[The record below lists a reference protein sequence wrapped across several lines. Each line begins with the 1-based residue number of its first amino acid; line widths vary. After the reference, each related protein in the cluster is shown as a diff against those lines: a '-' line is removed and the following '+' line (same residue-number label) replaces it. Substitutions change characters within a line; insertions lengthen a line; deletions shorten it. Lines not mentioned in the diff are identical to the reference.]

1 MKRVYLI
8 GAALLLLAIIA
19 GDIFFTQRH
28 STNETIVQG
37 PASLNGSPT
46 SPADNIAQTPPVID
60 NTTPIEPAANPAPVA
75 VRYRRRHYARHYT
88 HSTRNTSP
96 EDALIPNGSEPIAL
110 NYNNNADIGTER
122 SKDFFGNVP
131 ARTTTVVTETKKRSY
146 RYMPLRGL
154 GVEVG
159 FNQSAISN
167 TQSIAA
173 GNVYA
178 GLLYEFN
185 FGDHFALQP
194 GLRYIS
200 KGTKLENDDAST
212 QEILKT
218 HYLELPVNAVFKMG
232 KVGNVRM
239 IAGGGPYVSYL
250 LNAKDK
256 FSGPAL
262 SEVPDMA
269 TSAPQF
275 KTGNLNNFS
284 WGAGGFVGCQA
295 PGGIFIKAGA
305 ETDFSGI
312 MKNNASTDRNYN
324 FMVSMGYVIG
334 GN

>member
-8 GAALLLLAIIA
+8 GAALLLLAFIA
-19 GDIFFTQRH
+19 GDIYFTQRH
-28 STNETIVQG
+28 STNETIAQG

-60 NTTPIEPAANPAPVA
+60 NTPPIEPASTPAPVA
-75 VRYRRRHYARHYT
+75 LLTTRRHYARHYT
-88 HSTRNTSP
+88 HSTRNTNL
-96 EDALIPNGSEPIAL
+96 EGALIPNGSTPIAL
-110 NYNNNADIGTER
+110 NENTNTEIGTEK

-131 ARTTTVVTETKKRSY
+131 ARTTTVAAPAKTRSS
-146 RYMPLRGL
+146 RSMPLRGL

-173 GNVYA
+173 GNVFA

-185 FGDHFALQP
+185 IGDHFALQP
-194 GLRYIS
+194 GLRYIT

-239 IAGGGPYVSYL
+239 IAGGGPYAAYL
-250 LNAKDK
+250 VNAKDK
-256 FSGPAL
+256 FSGPVR
-262 SEVPDMA
+262 SEIPDQA
-269 TSAPQF
+269 TPTPQYN
-275 KTGNLNNFS
+275 TGNINSFS

-295 PGGIFIKAGA
+295 PGGIFVKAGA

-312 MKNNASTDRNYN
+312 IKNNAATDRNYN
-324 FMVSMGYVIG
+324 FMVSLGYVIG